1 LLLAEKIALHQHQLN
16 LFNGHLYTCT
26 VYLSSPKVKTVK
38 NRFFGEVLSCS
49 VGPDAS
55 SFLFEKLRP
64 MNSVQELV
72 LSTINIQIRI
82 QDGIVQQTKS
92 TIFDR
97 Y

>member
-1 LLLAEKIALHQHQLN
+1 MVIFIH
-16 LFNGHLYTCT
+16 
-26 VYLSSPKVKTVK
+26 VYLSSPKVKTVL

-64 MNSVQELV
+64 MNSAQELV
-72 LSTINIQIRI
+72 LSTINIQIQIRI
-82 QDGIVQQTKS
+82 RDGIVQQTKS

-97 Y
+97 C